1 MRKVLV
7 CGAAFAATCVSAVAV
22 PVGAHANPP
31 APTPS
36 ASVPSAPGTGEPS
49 AGPETAPPG
58 TGSPSASSTG
68 RPGNGQEGTDGEP
81 DATVTAQAVMVTPEL
96 PKFRTYAYGR
106 APAQKI
112 DAYWRDPGPRATP
125 RPALLLLH
133 GGYWLEGDKGG
144 GWKYF
149 ARRLTEEGFV
159 VLSANYRLAPKAAWP
174 AQRDDALSALA
185 FIKKHARVWNVDP
198 NRVAVMGS
206 SAGGHLATQLGT
218 LGTGTRQVRGVI
230 ALSPPNNP
238 YLAFQDGEKPA
249 ATPNQRKL
257 RVAVTDLVR
266 CVPGAAA
273 APDCWT
279 RLDDASTVTH
289 VSAGDAPMLL
299 MHATGDF
306 VPVTQST
313 GLAGALRSAGVQTT
327 VKTIEGEMHASQM
340 LNDEQTYPT
349 IVDWLK
355 KHLRPG
361 R

>member
-238 YLAFQDGEKPA
+238 YLAFQDGEKPRPRPTSASCGWPSPTSSA
-249 ATPNQRKL
+249 ACPARPPRRTAGRGWTTPAPSPTFPRAT
-257 RVAVTDLVR
+257 RR
-266 CVPGAAA
+266 C
-273 APDCWT
+273 C
-279 RLDDASTVTH
+279 
-289 VSAGDAPMLL
+289 
-299 MHATGDF
+299 
-306 VPVTQST
+306 
-313 GLAGALRSAGVQTT
+313 
-327 VKTIEGEMHASQM
+327 
-340 LNDEQTYPT
+340 
-349 IVDWLK
+349 
-355 KHLRPG
+355 
-361 R
+361 